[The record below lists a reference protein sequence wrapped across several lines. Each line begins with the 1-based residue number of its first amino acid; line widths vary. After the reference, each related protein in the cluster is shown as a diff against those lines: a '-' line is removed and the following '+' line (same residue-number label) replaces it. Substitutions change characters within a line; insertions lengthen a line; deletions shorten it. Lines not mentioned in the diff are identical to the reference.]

1 MCSPVKKKQNAASKK
16 TKKKKT
22 TATVGHIHNYLVLAV
37 IVYKI
42 NAVQFN
48 HCSKLNTLRKLK
60 QILYLSQD
68 LIGQETAIPFLYL
81 RA

>member
-1 MCSPVKKKQNAASKK
+1 MQPAKKKKKKQSK
-16 TKKKKT
+16 
-22 TATVGHIHNYLVLAV
+22 VGHIHNYLVLAV

-42 NAVQFN
+42 SAVQFN
-48 HCSKLNTLRKLK
+48 LCSKQTLRKLK

-68 LIGQETAIPFLYL
+68 LIGQETAIPFLNL

>member
-1 MCSPVKKKQNAASKK
+1 MQPA
-16 TKKKKT
+16 KKKT
-22 TATVGHIHNYLVLAV
+22 EKNNNPATVGHIHNYLVLSV

-42 NAVQFN
+42 SAVQFN
-48 HCSKLNTLRKLK
+48 LCSKLNTLRKLK
-60 QILYLSQD
+60 QISYLSQD